1 MVGSA
6 RVWKRAISWKP
17 DHYWR
22 NCSERTGDRQPW
34 RYSTWLVPNIGF
46 GWIGATMA
54 LASVVKNPN
63 NSWLGLLD
71 GACIWRLTIGCGSNH
86 GGGAVEGDRPIW
98 NGPTCDKSAEHCEAN
113 RRARCGPVVSEN
125 TRLADNAPPLRMR
138 LNPFTART
146 ARLSVP
152 TPVGFPSAGLRNVA
166 KSPPKTIRSGPDR
179 AQRHRVEW
187 QVYVDPCRSIA
198 GDKRLLRGRNRPL
211 PIGF

>member
-6 RVWKRAISWKP
+6 VVWKRAISWKP
-17 DHYWR
+17 DYYWR
-22 NCSERTGDRQPW
+22 NCSERTGNRQPW

-54 LASVVKNPN
+54 LASVVKNRTIRGWVYWTARV
-63 NSWLGLLD
+63 SGD
-71 GACIWRLTIGCGSNH
+71 SRIGCGSNH
-86 GGGAVEGDRPIW
+86 GGERLKGIVPFGMGPPVTSRQSTAKPIEERGA
-98 NGPTCDKSAEHCEAN
+98 A
-113 RRARCGPVVSEN
+113 PVVSEN

-166 KSPPKTIRSGPDR
+166 ERARQKQFDPAPIVLNATVWSGRFTSILAVRLPATNVSSGVETGPTDR
-179 AQRHRVEW
+179 V
-187 QVYVDPCRSIA
+187 
-198 GDKRLLRGRNRPL
+198 
-211 PIGF
+211 